1 MSAVMTSHTASPVR
15 KLFSLCRKRYLR
27 YQVWRTEVEL
37 NAIEQERRQL
47 AWEAREAVMQHA
59 DLVAALRNEG
69 EVVASVATPLRQDFN

>member
-1 MSAVMTSHTASPVR
+1 MSAVMTSYTTSPVR

-47 AWEAREAVMQHA
+47 AWEAREAALQHA
-59 DLVAALRNEG
+59 DLVAALRSEG
-69 EVVASVATPLRQDFN
+69 EVVASIGAPLRQDYN

>member
-1 MSAVMTSHTASPVR
+1 MSAVMTSYTTSPVR

-47 AWEAREAVMQHA
+47 AWEAREAALQHA
-59 DLVAALRNEG
+59 DLVAALRSEG
-69 EVVASVATPLRQDFN
+69 EVVASISAPLRQDYN